1 MFMVSEYFSVELSSE
16 MDLGIPLSNMG
27 TVLQFE
33 AKNICTVPG
42 IADFWYGVVNYK
54 GSLLWVLDSDRFFN
68 LVTKRSFI
76 TKKLTAVVLKH
87 QLENSEKQIAIV
99 TPKLVGIISPD
110 PNDLKDLMDNA
121 PSGLRDCCTA
131 TVEVE
136 TRNTYILNPAN
147 LLQQL
152 HQHSTLV
159 SA

>member
-1 MFMVSEYFSVELSSE
+1 MISEYFSVELSPE
-16 MDLGIPLSNMG
+16 INLGIPLSDMG

-68 LVTKRSFI
+68 LVPKRSFI
-76 TKKLTAVVLKH
+76 TKKLIAVVLKH
-87 QLENSEKQIAIV
+87 QVEKSQRQIAIV

-110 PNDLKDLMDNA
+110 PNDLKGLMDNA